1 MNSFQTI
8 TLVIAVVLLILILTY
23 LGVKMSSY
31 GKNKN
36 IIEFPVRHNICPDR
50 WGFDGTG
57 CIPPGSDKPN
67 HVLLSRSEFPKGSTL
82 TCNDPS
88 ITDMANCTGNY
99 PPYTWTAGSGGA
111 AASCSNDLIDNQV
124 DCETVIPRVV
134 DYSSFNP
141 LSEEWIRGGKSAIC
155 AKKEWANT
163 SGILW
168 DGVSNYTKC

>member
-50 WGFDGTG
+50 WGFDGTE
-57 CIPPGSDKPN
+57 CNAPASDGPN
-67 HVLLSRSEFPKGSTL
+67 YKMLSRSEFPKGSTL

-88 ITDMANCTGNY
+88 ITTGFDANCIGNY
-99 PPYTWTAGSGGA
+99 SPYTWAAG
-111 AASCSNDLIDNQV
+111 SCSNNIIDNQA

-141 LSEEWIRGGKSAIC
+141 LSEDWTSQGKSAIC